1 MNLAQKLL
9 VFSDIFWSLFV
20 WIGQQI
26 TQYIANDTRKESGQ
40 WDSVTDVDE
49 CKPLSQTN
57 IRTYI
62 WIPSNLLP
70 APFILLSLVNWSAT
84 GSQVEIRHHEP
95 FKKTNRLSAVHQ
107 VLRTRWQKMAGL
119 SLVSLSLFFTVF
131 VSSAFDPCRSS
142 LLILTYVRFA
152 HKSIH
157 RIQIR
162 SLRIFSRFR
171 AREKSGKL
179 WAWKFQNLKM
189 EIRNYFILMND
200 VDWVVQCCW
209 RRSDFRICS
218 ANSNFLCKF
227 VKIMPLALSVEFI
240 VFGQLISKKES
251 SSYSLLSIISII
263 NIDWCCIQP

>member
-1 MNLAQKLL
+1 LLKLKTIKKIVANLREFGSKTSGIM
-9 VFSDIFWSLFV
+9 FSDIFWSLFV

-209 RRSDFRICS
+209 RRSDFRICLRILIFYV
-218 ANSNFLCKF
+218 NLWKLC
-227 VKIMPLALSVEFI
+227 L
-240 VFGQLISKKES
+240 
-251 SSYSLLSIISII
+251 
-263 NIDWCCIQP
+263 